1 MSDSLNPECST
12 PPEANTQPPEGQGGN
27 PWLKMVP
34 KETADKYNEVLK
46 GFDSFDSF
54 VNGSVESMNS
64 LKEFKERYDGVTV
77 VPGETADDATWQQ
90 YYRLRGKPEE
100 ASGYGIEE
108 ETLAS
113 IFHKANLTKTQADE
127 IAAGLIEFNDVTTKG
142 QDAERQVNHEAAV
155 KAMREK
161 YGDDLEIKMKTAQTA
176 LGNLGGPQLVTLL
189 QEKGLDNDPQMID
202 FFVNVGTLMQEG
214 NIPVGHA
221 LKPEVKGL
229 AGTYSSMEGID

>member
-1 MSDSLNPECST
+1 MSDTLNPEGST
-12 PPEANTQPPEGQGGN
+12 PEAVNTPTTEVQGGN

-34 KETADKYNEVLK
+34 KATADKYNDVLT

-64 LKEFKERYDGVTV
+64 LKEFKDKYDGATV
-77 VPGETADDATWQQ
+77 VPGETADESAWKQFYGQ
-90 YYRLRGKPEE
+90 LGMPAE

-113 IFHKANLTKTQADE
+113 IFHGANLTKAQADKIAEGLVSFNETVTEGDRAQRE
-127 IAAGLIEFNDVTTKG
+127 ISHK
-142 QDAERQVNHEAAV
+142 AAV
-155 KAMREK
+155 EAMREK
-161 YGDDLEIKMKTAQTA
+161 YGDQLEVKMKTAQTA
-176 LGNLGGPQLVTLL
+176 LGNLGGPKLVSLL
-189 QEKGLDNDPQMID
+189 QTKGLDNDPQMID

-221 LKPEVKGL
+221 LKPETEGL
-229 AGTYSSMEGID
+229 AGTYTSMEGID